1 MLSADI
7 SLSLCWPYR
16 HTGGTIP
23 VSNSV
28 WSVNRPLLGYSIVP
42 TYATGGPGS
51 GPEWV
56 VARFGGVRVRRSTV
70 RANANSRP
78 CQERGDET
86 LRPPGR
92 TLLRLCGAAACPS
105 PRLSHCQPATPGM
118 FSHEDARAIG
128 VVAQEQQR
136 VSCPRC
142 HSDLL
147 GNRLVQLDE
156 RGGRQSRCEAVRRR
170 VMIQGQP
177 KRLHS
182 RDLGLWP
189 AQ

>member
-1 MLSADI
+1 
-7 SLSLCWPYR
+7 
-16 HTGGTIP
+16 
-23 VSNSV
+23 
-28 WSVNRPLLGYSIVP
+28 
-42 TYATGGPGS
+42 
-51 GPEWV
+51 
-56 VARFGGVRVRRSTV
+56 V

-78 CQERGDET
+78 CQERGEET
-86 LRPPGR
+86 LRPVGR
-92 TLLRLCGAAACPS
+92 RLLRLCGAAARPS
-105 PRLSHCQPATPGM
+105 PRLSPCQPATPGM
-118 FSHEDARAIG
+118 FSHEEARAIG

-136 VSCPRC
+136 VACPWY

-156 RGGRQSRCEAVRRR
+156 GGGRKSRCEAVRLR
-170 VMIQGQP
+170 VMIQGRP